1 MIKSEKIQIGIVLL
15 FAIAAFFV
23 VYWALTPI
31 KNFDFN
37 LKKMND
43 SLVHELSVKDSLL
56 EIKEAK
62 YIEESK
68 KDSIKLQSIHQS
80 INNLFHE
87 INKQTRQNYFIPDS
101 MYQFYID
108 SIRTNKGFYKIQ
120 H

>member
-1 MIKSEKIQIGIVLL
+1 MRIYLALIAFAVGIAFIAHSLL
-15 FAIAAFFV
+15 E
-23 VYWALTPI
+23 LRK
-31 KNFDFN
+31 KNPKDENFN

-56 EIKEAK
+56 EIKEIK
-62 YIEESK
+62 YTEESK
-68 KDSIKLQSIHQS
+68 KDSIKLQSIHNS

-101 MYQFYID
+101 MYKFYID
-108 SIRTNKGFYKIQ
+108 SIRANKGFYKIQ